1 MAGAVP
7 ISKATAVVMRKR
19 FIENSFLTTNPIG
32 TSDETTI
39 WAGYRSVIETNFSE
53 DGKVS

>member
-19 FIENSFLTTNPIG
+19 FITDLLLDYQSN
-32 TSDETTI
+32 
-39 WAGYRSVIETNFSE
+39 RHV
-53 DGKVS
+53 